1 VFSDGL
7 NGGFSVGFGVV
18 FGVGDSFGV
27 GDFRFERFGP
37 MMGLVV
43 GWISGCG

>member
-1 VFSDGL
+1 VFSDRL
-7 NGGFSVGFGVV
+7 NDRFGVVFGVV
-18 FGVGDSFGV
+18 FGVGESFGV

>member
-7 NGGFSVGFGVV
+7 NNRFGVV
-18 FGVGDSFGV
+18 FGVGESFGV